1 MAQRSPATVREAEH
15 HLPVP
20 SGGEA
25 EQKERDTLH
34 MQDFQ
39 VCL

>member
-1 MAQRSPATVREAEH
+1 MAQRSPATAREAEH
-15 HLPVP
+15 HLSVP

-25 EQKERDTLH
+25 EQERDTLH